1 MLNLGAVAL
10 NALLTFGLGAI
21 VTRGFGPAVAGLF
34 FEAIALFMI
43 VSNTAQLGAQ
53 AGVLRLIPRYRALE
67 RTQDVRR
74 IIYMGL
80 GPTIVGSVLLGWA
93 MWALAPQLRDLFF
106 ETNRPNDPRVV
117 NYLRL
122 LAPFVPVAAVSTVMV
137 SATRGFG
144 AMVPN
149 LVVDTVG
156 KPLFRVVATLV
167 VIALN
172 LGVIALGV
180 AWAAPIILG
189 QVVVV
194 GWLRRL
200 LKRAERRDR
209 YDRRDK
215 RRNGDLA
222 WEFWRFS
229 WPRGLV
235 ATLSTSGLWLD
246 TLLVGGI
253 LNTTA
258 AAIYTASTRYVG
270 VSLLAIAAIHLVISP
285 QISALLSLGDR
296 DRARAVFQTA
306 TEWIMLSSWPVSLA
320 LASFAPLLLSLFGP
334 DFTQGQTVLL
344 LLALGSLGFLA
355 TGPVSVVLVMGG
367 HSGWSLLNQ
376 AVALGV
382 NVVLNLLFIPRFGM
396 NGAAWAWVIS
406 GLFGQVAALIQVR
419 LLLGLSPF
427 SRKAGLVAV
436 GAGAIYGLGGIL
448 FRLLLGETVLAFAT
462 YLVVATAVYVA
473 FIWRFRRAFKLGA
486 LRTGMRR
493 GGERRDTAQPI

>member
-1 MLNLGAVAL
+1 VLNLGGVAL
-10 NALLTFGLGAI
+10 NAILTFGLGAI
-21 VTRGFGPAVAGLF
+21 VTRGFGAGTAGVF

-43 VSNTAQLGAQ
+43 VSNTAELGAQ

-67 RTQDVRR
+67 RTQDVRPVL
-74 IIYMGL
+74 YVGL
-80 GPTIVGSVLLGWA
+80 APTILGGILLGWA
-93 MWALAPQLRDLFF
+93 MFAFAPALRDLFF

-117 NYLRL
+117 NYIRL
-122 LAPFVPVAAVSTVMV
+122 LAPFIPLAAVSTVMV

-144 AMVPN
+144 AMIPN
-149 LVVDTVG
+149 LAIDTVG
-156 KPLFRVVATLV
+156 KPLLRVLGTVAVL
-167 VIALN
+167 ALN

-180 AWAAPIILG
+180 AWAAPILLG
-189 QVVVV
+189 QIAVVV
-194 GWLRRL
+194 WLRRV

-215 RRNGDLA
+215 RPVGVLA
-222 WEFWRFS
+222 SEFWRFS

-235 ATLSTSGLWLD
+235 ATLSTTQLWLD

-253 LNTTA
+253 VSTSE

-296 DRARAVFQTA
+296 ERARTVFQTA

-320 LASFAPLLLSLFGP
+320 LATFAPLLLSLFGP
-334 DFTQGQTVLL
+334 EFTQGQTALF

-367 HSGWSLLNQ
+367 KSGWSLLNQ
-376 AVALGV
+376 STALAV
-382 NVVLNLLFIPRFGM
+382 NIVLNLILIPRYGM

-406 GLFGQVAALIQVR
+406 GLFSQGAALIQVR

-427 SRKAGLVAV
+427 SRGALLAAA
-436 GAGAIYGLGGIL
+436 GAGVIYGLGGVL
-448 FRLLLGETVLAFAT
+448 ARLGLGETVIGFIT
-462 YLVVATAVYVA
+462 YLVVATTIYAGFV
-473 FIWRFRRAFKLGA
+473 WRFRRAFRLGA
-486 LRTGMRR
+486 LRAGMRR
-493 GGERRDTAQPI
+493 GGERRDTAQPV

>member
-1 MLNLGAVAL
+1 VLNLGGVAL
-10 NALLTFGLGAI
+10 NAILTFGLGAI
-21 VTRGFGPAVAGLF
+21 VTRGFGAATAGLF

-43 VSNTAQLGAQ
+43 VSNTAELGAQ

-67 RTQDVRR
+67 RTQDVRPVL
-74 IIYMGL
+74 YAGL
-80 GPTIVGSVLLGWA
+80 VPTIVGSVLLGWA
-93 MWALAPQLRDLFF
+93 MFAFAPQLRDLFF

-122 LAPFVPVAAVSTVMV
+122 LAPFIPVAAVSTVMI

-149 LVVDTVG
+149 LAIDTVG

-167 VIALN
+167 VLALN
-172 LGVIALGV
+172 LGVIGLGV

-189 QVVVV
+189 QIAVVV
-194 GWLRRL
+194 WLRRL

-215 RRNGDLA
+215 RPVGALA
-222 WEFWRFS
+222 SEFWRFS

-235 ATLSTSGLWLD
+235 ATLSTTQLWLD

-253 LNTTA
+253 VSTSE

-296 DRARAVFQTA
+296 DRARTVFQTA
-306 TEWIMLSSWPVSLA
+306 TEWIMLSSWPVSLV

-334 DFTQGQTVLL
+334 EFTQGQTALF
-344 LLALGSLGFLA
+344 LLAVGSLGFLA

-367 HSGWSLLNQ
+367 KSGWSLLNQ
-376 AVALGV
+376 SMALAV
-382 NVVLNLLFIPRFGM
+382 NIVLNLILIPRHGM

-406 GLFGQVAALIQVR
+406 GLFSQGAALIQVR

-427 SRKAGLVAV
+427 SRGALLAAIGAGL
-436 GAGAIYGLGGIL
+436 IYGLGGFL
-448 FRLLLGETVLAFAT
+448 ARLALGETVIGFIT
-462 YLVVATAVYVA
+462 YLVVATTIYAGFV
-473 FIWRFRRAFKLGA
+473 WRFRRAFRLGA
-486 LRTGMRR
+486 LRAGMRR
-493 GGERRDTAQPI
+493 GGERRDTAQPV